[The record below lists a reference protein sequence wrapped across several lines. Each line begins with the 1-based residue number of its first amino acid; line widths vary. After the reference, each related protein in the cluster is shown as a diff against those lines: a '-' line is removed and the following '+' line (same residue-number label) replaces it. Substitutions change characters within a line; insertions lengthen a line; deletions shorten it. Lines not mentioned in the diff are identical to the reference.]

1 MLISIMAILLF
12 MIGILGLLLYPKT
25 EGRMNGMKMIVMG
38 TMAIFCYLAFCAG
51 IYNIAGIFVG
61 LPATC
66 GSLVLM
72 DVLIWGGIFY
82 RKKIQRLFWRVTD
95 LLSLILITTFVVWI
109 AMHVFTPEL
118 RLQYY
123 NVDAASHFYYANFIV
138 QHGRWPFLTYFS
150 AYIDAV
156 FIQVF
161 SPLLSP
167 ILYFKA
173 FIIADIFMHILEVW
187 MFYYLVLTVS
197 EKKIVRIMAP
207 ILSIGYFWGYPAY
220 SFMEGHFVYW
230 SNGVV
235 IFIFILYALL
245 LVEKHRELLKYSI
258 LLLLLG
264 AYANMCCNK
273 LFVPTNTLAILA
285 VLAAILLQKYW
296 KRIDKKRF
304 LLWVC
309 GAFLLMV
316 IAAVI
321 FLLMWGE
328 ALTSLFEDLIK
339 PGGIYSALY
348 ADLIF
353 FLPAWI
359 YVLYHAAVNRQYKKT
374 IPIASV
380 CMLFVALGMYLL
392 VNLHLMSG
400 YYYYKIYYNLWLCG
414 WILAAAALEIM
425 AEKKQTAWYFSYV
438 GMAVL
443 IGVIALTD
451 YDGKIVKEHE
461 DYNGEYATTAMFS
474 IYQYNRNNL
483 LTDYEKY
490 RISDQVLDVF
500 NYALEQM
507 SGTDVRIATQ
517 DWDLKTWHDGMDLV
531 HEQGFYM
538 EEYELTELL
547 EALDQNGVQA
557 MIVQRSDEKYQAY
570 RGYFDRCEEVYGNED
585 AAILMPSQG
594 RWFVIPEEMQQYAG
608 AELELYGYI
617 AKNYAGETV
626 PLLADRSA
634 YYDYMLYYMATGQD
648 SSDFYPWNQVT
659 EEDVEKLS
667 EADTAWIT
675 AQKNLA
681 NLKERQVKYIVVLKG
696 EAFFERV
703 QGYLDAEKTVYE
715 NEAGKVIAL
724 DSEGE

>member
-1 MLISIMAILLF
+1 MIAVLLF
-12 MIGILGLLLYPKT
+12 IIGILGLLLYPKT
-25 EGRMNGMKMIVMG
+25 EGRLNGSKMIVMG
-38 TMAIFCYLAFCAG
+38 TMAIFCYLAFCAA
-51 IYNIAGIFVG
+51 IYNVVGIFVG

-72 DVLIWGGIFY
+72 DVLLWGGIFY

-95 LLSLILITTFVVWI
+95 LLSLVLITVFVVWI

-123 NVDAASHFYYANFIV
+123 NVDAASHFFYANYIV
-138 QHGRWPFLTYFS
+138 EHGRWPFLTYFS

-156 FIQVF
+156 FIQLF
-161 SPLLSP
+161 SPVLAP
-167 ILYFKA
+167 ILRFKA

-187 MFYYLVLTVS
+187 MFYYLVLTIS
-197 EKKIVRIMAP
+197 EKKVVRVMAP
-207 ILSIGYFWGYPAY
+207 ILSVGYFWGYPAY

-235 IFIFILYALL
+235 IFIFVLYALL
-245 LVEKHRELLKYSI
+245 LVEKHRELLKYI
-258 LLLLLG
+258 IPLLLLG
-264 AYANMCCNK
+264 AYANLCCNK

-285 VLAAILLQKYW
+285 VLAVVLLQKNW
-296 KRIDKKRF
+296 GRIDKKRF
-304 LLWVC
+304 LLWAG
-309 GAFLLMV
+309 GAFLLV
-316 IAAVI
+316 TVAAVI
-321 FLLMWGE
+321 FLLMWGNS
-328 ALTSLFEDLIK
+328 LTSLFEDLIK

-353 FLPAWI
+353 FVPAWI
-359 YVLYHAAVNRQYKKT
+359 YVFYHAITNRQYKKT
-374 IPIASV
+374 IPVTSV
-380 CMLFVALGMYLL
+380 CMLLVTLGMYIL

-414 WILAAAALEIM
+414 WLAAAAALEIM
-425 AEKKQTAWYFSYV
+425 AEKKQAAWYFSYV

-451 YDGKIVKEHE
+451 YDGQIAKTHE

-483 LTDYEKY
+483 LADYEEY

-507 SGTDVRIATQ
+507 SDTDVRIVTQ
-517 DWDLKTWHDGMDLV
+517 DWDLKTWHGGMDLV
-531 HEQGFYM
+531 HEEGLYL

-547 EALDQNGVQA
+547 TALDEDGVQA
-557 MIVQRSDEKYQAY
+557 IIVQRSDEKYQAY
-570 RGYFDRCEEVYGNED
+570 RGFFDQCVEVYGNED
-585 AAILMPSQG
+585 AAILMPSQE
-594 RWFVIPEEMQQYAG
+594 RWFVIPEEVWQYAG
-608 AELELYGYI
+608 TELELYEYI
-617 AKNYAGETV
+617 AENFAEETV
-626 PLLADRSA
+626 PLMADRSA
-634 YYDYMLYYMATGQD
+634 YYDYMLYYMETGQD
-648 SSDFYPWNQVT
+648 CFNFYPWNQVT
-659 EEDVEKLS
+659 AEDVEKLS
-667 EADTAWIT
+667 DADAAWIT

-681 NLKERQVKYIVVLKG
+681 NLKEQHVKYIVVLKG
-696 EAFFERV
+696 EAFYEQV
-703 QGYLDAEKTVYE
+703 QSYLDAEEIVYE

-724 DSEGE
+724 DSEDAE